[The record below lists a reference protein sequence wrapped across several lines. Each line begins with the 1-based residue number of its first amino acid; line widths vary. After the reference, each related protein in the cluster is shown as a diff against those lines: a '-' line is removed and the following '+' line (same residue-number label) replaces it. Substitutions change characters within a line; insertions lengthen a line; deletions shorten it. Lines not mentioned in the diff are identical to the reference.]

1 MIEALRGHRLVLL
14 DSCIWIY
21 HLERNPDYVDLTRML
36 LRQVATGDCR
46 GISSELTLLEIQM
59 APIRQGQDE
68 IAGEYEILLDNF
80 PNLTLQPVDRNVL
93 HRAVR
98 LRARYKLKAPDA
110 IILAT
115 GLELGASLAVTNDKQ
130 WKRVKGIDVVCLADY
145 GS

>member
-1 MIEALRGHRLVLL
+1 
-14 DSCIWIY
+14 
-21 HLERNPDYVDLTRML
+21 ML

-59 APIRQGQDE
+59 APISQGRDE

-80 PNLTLQPVDRNVL
+80 PNLTLQPVDRSIL

-98 LRARYKLKAPDA
+98 LRARYNLKTPDA

-115 GLELGASLAVTNDKQ
+115 GLSLGASLAVTNDKQ
-130 WKRVKGIDVVCLADY
+130 WKRVKGIEVVCLADY

>member
-1 MIEALRGHRLVLL
+1 MIDALRGHRLVLL

-21 HLERNPDYVDLTRML
+21 HLEQNPDYVNLTRTL

-59 APIRQGQDE
+59 APISQGRAE

-80 PNLTLQPVDRNVL
+80 PNLTLQPVDRNIL
-93 HRAVR
+93 RRAAQ
-98 LRARYKLKAPDA
+98 LRARYKLKTPDA
-110 IILAT
+110 IILGT

-130 WKRVKGIDVVCLADY
+130 WKRVKGIQVVCLADY
-145 GS
+145 D